1 MRTSREADGYRF
13 RDFEAFTKR
22 YDAWFEKHRAAFL
35 SELRAVRYALPEG
48 SGLGL
53 EVGVGTGRF
62 AAPLGVQIGLDPAV
76 GCLQMAKERG
86 IHVVAGVGEELPFRA
101 GAFDILFMIVAFCF
115 LKEPDRALEEA
126 RRVLKPGGLIIV
138 GIIDRESP
146 LGRLYELKKAEGA
159 PFYRDAVF
167 YTPEEVRAML
177 EAHGFKDVRFIQTLF
192 GPLERIE
199 DVQEAME
206 GYGKGSFVVIRAE
219 RP

>member
-13 RDFEAFTKR
+13 RDFEAFTER

-35 SELRAVRYALPEG
+35 SELRAVRSALPEG

-62 AAPLGVQIGLDPAV
+62 AAPLGIQIGLDPAV

-101 GAFDILFMIVAFCF
+101 GAFDILLMIVAFCF

-126 RRVLKPGGLIIV
+126 KRVLKPGGLIIV

-159 PFYRDAVF
+159 SFYRDAVF
-167 YTPEEVRAML
+167 YTPEEVKAML